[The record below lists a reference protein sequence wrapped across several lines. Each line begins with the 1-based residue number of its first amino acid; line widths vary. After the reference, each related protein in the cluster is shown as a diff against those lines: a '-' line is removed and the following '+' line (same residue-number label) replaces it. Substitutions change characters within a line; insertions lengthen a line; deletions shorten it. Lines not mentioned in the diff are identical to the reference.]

1 MTLDKTQAAQALAE
15 IGASQRRSS
24 SLYSYTRSAPY
35 MALAGLMWLV
45 ADLLLQF
52 SSLNKTLIWPVV
64 SGLGTL
70 VFIALALVQN
80 RTGPRPGSAAE
91 EKARDGVFWRI
102 MGVWLTVFIFM
113 AATFT
118 VFQPT
123 DGVQTHTFI
132 GVFFGCTYAVIGLWM
147 GWRLVATG
155 IALTALSLFGFFE
168 VHQYYLAFMGVVGG
182 GALMLSAL
190 WMRIA

>member
-1 MTLDKTQAAQALAE
+1 MTLDKSEAAQALAE

-52 SSLNKTLIWPVV
+52 SALNKGLIWPVV
-64 SGLGTL
+64 SGLGT
-70 VFIALALVQN
+70 VGFIALAVVQN
-80 RTGPRPGSAAE
+80 RSPRIGSAAE
-91 EKARDGVFWRI
+91 ERAKDAVFWRI
-102 MGVWLTVFIFM
+102 MGLWLVVFAFM

-118 VFQPT
+118 IFPPT
-123 DGVQTHTFI
+123 DGAQSHTFI
-132 GVFFGCTYAVIGLWM
+132 GVFFGCSYAALGLWL

-155 IALTALSLFGFFE
+155 VALVALSLFGFFE
-168 VHQYYLAFMGVVGG
+168 VHQYYLAYMGVIGG
-182 GALMLSAL
+182 GGLMLSAL
-190 WMRIA
+190 WMRTA